1 MYITGNLFVVLMT
14 NLHFRELESKA
25 PNTAEKFL
33 VYLMFVGLAVC
44 LIVSLLTPQVSNG
57 RGELQLAIYLPFP
70 VPES

>member
-1 MYITGNLFVVLMT
+1 MYITGNLFVGLMT

-25 PNTAEKFL
+25 FNTAEKFL

-57 RGELQLAIYLPFP
+57 RG
-70 VPES
+70 